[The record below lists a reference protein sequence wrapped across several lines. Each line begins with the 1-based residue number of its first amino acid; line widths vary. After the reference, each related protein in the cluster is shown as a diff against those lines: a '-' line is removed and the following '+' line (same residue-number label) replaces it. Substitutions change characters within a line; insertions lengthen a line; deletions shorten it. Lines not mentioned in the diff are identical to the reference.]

1 MWEVFISKRFNR
13 VIGLGIFRTISCARS
28 DMQGPRSKRYQFRNT
43 YLAGVPHLQNLESPL
58 LIVLILSVGL
68 GQRLMRLQLR
78 SIVDR
83 LSLRARARS
92 SDLRVPILDLLSGPL
107 FRELQFER
115 HRASLCKLPMLKDLL
130 EAPDI
135 QTLETLHSATRSLY
149 QLVAATRDIIFLSGS
164 RATSAYFKLGG
175 TLAYYR
181 DQGEEIVDD
190 SCWVAEACLWT
201 PWIHMGDFE
210 AKSVSDLLCLDAD
223 SFCET
228 LAKTWSTQL
237 VASAYA
243 VEFLDTCLVLL
254 SCAHTFFLAFQGT
267 GFVGRFAFA
276 KPRFCVCTHGIFLA
290 LSIPKSIMA

>member
-1 MWEVFISKRFNR
+1 MCWCCTMWEVFISKRFNR

-164 RATSAYFKLGG
+164 RATLRTSSWVG
-175 TLAYYR
+175 R
-181 DQGEEIVDD
+181 WHIIVIK
-190 SCWVAEACLWT
+190 VKRLWMT
-201 PWIHMGDFE
+201 RVGWQRRVCGLPGYTW
-210 AKSVSDLLCLDAD
+210 
-223 SFCET
+223 ET
-228 LAKTWSTQL
+228 L
-237 VASAYA
+237 
-243 VEFLDTCLVLL
+243 
-254 SCAHTFFLAFQGT
+254 
-267 GFVGRFAFA
+267 
-276 KPRFCVCTHGIFLA
+276 KPRVSLTCFAWTQIVSAKL
-290 LSIPKSIMA
+290 